1 MHISNC
7 NRLHDYI
14 HFGKKVG
21 HVCSSLTTIVTGLK
35 TQKIMSPTNIMTD
48 LLAM

>member
-21 HVCSSLTTIVTGLK
+21 HVCSSLTTIVTRLK
-35 TQKIMSPTNIMTD
+35 TQKIINESY
-48 LLAM
+48 

>member
-21 HVCSSLTTIVTGLK
+21 HVCSSLTTIVVIAGLK
-35 TQKIMSPTNIMTD
+35 TQKIINESY
-48 LLAM
+48 